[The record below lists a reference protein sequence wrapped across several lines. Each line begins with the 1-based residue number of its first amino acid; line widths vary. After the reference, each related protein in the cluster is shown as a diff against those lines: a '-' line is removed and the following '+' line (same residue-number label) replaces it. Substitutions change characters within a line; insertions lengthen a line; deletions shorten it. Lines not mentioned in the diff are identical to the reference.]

1 MLWSSSLAAT
11 LFNGRINRKEPTMY
25 ICLCN
30 GFTEGKVRLVAERGE
45 CKVADVYKALGCKP
59 KCGKCVPFVRDLIR
73 AVAPSEPMAMPS
85 ALLTAGADC

>member
-1 MLWSSSLAAT
+1 
-11 LFNGRINRKEPTMY
+11 MY

-30 GFTEGKVRLVAERGE
+30 GFTDGKVRLVAERGE

-73 AVAPSEPMAMPS
+73 AAAPVTTPPMAM
-85 ALLTAGADC
+85 AAVLLTAGPDC